1 MKMSKDQS
9 DHSRDDITPKIAPKV
24 DRRSFLKGA
33 ATEYIEMELEEME
46 HLFALLVM
54 GFLIGYPV
62 IPPTLTLKLLPYLER
77 ESLLMIRRVEMLDDQ
92 LGIIGF
98 DID

>member
-1 MKMSKDQS
+1 M
-9 DHSRDDITPKIAPKV
+9 HAITAECAVRGAVKFLDFISMTIKG
-24 DRRSFLKGA
+24 FLKGA

-54 GFLIGYPV
+54 GFLVGYPIV
-62 IPPTLTLKLLPYLER
+62 PPSLTLKLLPYLER
-77 ESLLMIRRVEMLDDQ
+77 EGLLMFQRAEMLDDQ

>member
-1 MKMSKDQS
+1 MKLLGMLASTIKD
-9 DHSRDDITPKIAPKV
+9 
-24 DRRSFLKGA
+24 FLKGA

-54 GFLIGYPV
+54 GFLVGYPT
-62 IPPTLTLKLLPYLER
+62 IPPTLTLKLLPYLEK
-77 ESLLMIRRVEMLDDQ
+77 ESLLMFQRAEMLDDQ
-92 LGIIGF
+92 IGIIGF